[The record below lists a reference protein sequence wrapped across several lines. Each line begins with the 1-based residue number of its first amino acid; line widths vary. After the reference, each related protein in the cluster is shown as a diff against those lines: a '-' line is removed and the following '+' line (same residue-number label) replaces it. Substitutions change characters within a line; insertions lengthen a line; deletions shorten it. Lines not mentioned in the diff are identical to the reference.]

1 MPSYDN
7 IMQAMMAQQDAA
19 RQRRRGSFDM
29 RIAPPIPH
37 YGPIPGYQ
45 PPGGG
50 ALGPQIP
57 GYQPPG
63 GGTIMPISQPPPIPG
78 YQHEPFTP
86 IQQAPQ
92 IPGYQPPGGGRPS
105 PISTPDLGGPYPG
118 YQPPG
123 GSIGIPG
130 TYPGYQPPGGG
141 RPSPISTSAPSLI
154 PQQQKPPKFF

>member
-1 MPSYDN
+1 
-7 IMQAMMAQQDAA
+7 
-19 RQRRRGSFDM
+19 
-29 RIAPPIPH
+29 
-37 YGPIPGYQ
+37 
-45 PPGGG
+45 
-50 ALGPQIP
+50 
-57 GYQPPG
+57 
-63 GGTIMPISQPPPIPG
+63 MPISQPPPIPG

-123 GSIGIPG
+123 G
-130 TYPGYQPPGGG
+130 G